1 MKAMI
6 LAAGL
11 GTRLRPYSLHTPKAL
26 FTVSERPV
34 LEIAIERM
42 HKAGFKAVIINTH
55 YHHHL
60 IEAFIAER
68 TFPLPIIT
76 RHEVEILGT
85 GGGIRNVA
93 DFWEDD
99 CLLVMNTDVLCD
111 IDLAQVYGFH
121 RSHAYPVTMVMH
133 DYAQFNSVH
142 VDADDFVTGFEGT
155 VDRGGMRTLAFTG
168 IHVLDRRV
176 LDFLPPH
183 GPAHIIDA
191 YREMLAA
198 NESIK
203 AFVAHGHRWY
213 DIGTPQSY
221 VTPAYDYMAPMAFEN
236 TFRRRRA
243 GPIEKRP
250 LQGDGS
256 DRRWYRLVNANSS
269 LIMADH
275 GIRSQVEPQEVDA
288 FVRIG
293 KHLTAR
299 GIPVPRI
306 VLFDR
311 CAGLVFVQDLGD
323 NHLQTILKTI
333 DENHTRSLY
342 RRVIDQWITMAVEGH
357 KGFDT
362 AWTYQTPYYDQQV
375 ILKNECRYFVE
386 AFLQNY
392 LNWKISYN
400 ELQGEF
406 EQLAQGIALS
416 GELGFLHRDFQSRNI
431 MIHNDQIAFIDYQ
444 GGRMGPI
451 QYDLASLLIDP
462 YVSLSEALQN
472 ELLAYGVETLRKRR
486 DLDQHRF
493 IKGYRLC
500 AVSRNLQILGAFAFL
515 SGTKGKTRFENYIP
529 QAAKSLKRNLSCLK
543 GLSLPKLER
552 LAKKVIQ
559 ETKKLGL

>member
-1 MKAMI
+1 MI

-26 FTVSERPV
+26 FTVNERPV

-42 HKAGFKAVIINTH
+42 QKAGFEAVIINTH
-55 YHHHL
+55 YHHRL

-68 TFPLPIIT
+68 TFPLTVIT

-93 DFWEDD
+93 DFWEND
-99 CLLVMNTDVLCD
+99 CLLVMNTDVLSD

-121 RSHAYPVTMVMH
+121 KSHAYPVTMVMH
-133 DYAQFNSVH
+133 DYAHFNSVD
-142 VDADDFVTGFEGT
+142 VDADEFVVGFEGPASHS
-155 VDRGGMRTLAFTG
+155 GMRSLAFTG

-203 AFVAHGHRWY
+203 AFVVRGHRWY

-221 VTPAYDYMAPMAFEN
+221 VTAAYDYMAPMAFEKA
-236 TFRRRRA
+236 FRRRPA

-250 LQGDGS
+250 LRGDGS
-256 DRRWYRLVNANSS
+256 DRRWYRLVNDNKS

-275 GIRSQVEPQEVDA
+275 GIRSHTGPQEVDA

-299 GIPVPRI
+299 KIPVPRI

-311 CAGLVFVQDLGD
+311 CAGLVFMQDLGD
-323 NHLQTILKTI
+323 SHLQTTLKGI
-333 DENHTRSLY
+333 DRHHTRSLY
-342 RRVIDQWITMAVEGH
+342 RRVIDQWITMAVEGR

-375 ILKNECRYFVE
+375 ILNNECRYFVE
-386 AFLQNY
+386 AFLQTH
-392 LNWKISYN
+392 LNWKISYD

-406 EQLAQGIALS
+406 EQLAQGIEQT

-431 MIHNDQIAFIDYQ
+431 MIHDGQIAFIDYQ
-444 GGRMGPI
+444 GGRLGPI

-462 YVSLSEALQN
+462 YASLPEALQN
-472 ELLAYGVETLRKRR
+472 ELLAYGVEALQKRR
-486 DLDQHRF
+486 DFDYHRF
-493 IKGYRLC
+493 VRGYGLC

-515 SGTKGKTRFENYIP
+515 SGNKGKTRFKSYIP
-529 QAAKSLKRNLSCLK
+529 QAAKSLRRNLSCLK

-552 LAKKVIQ
+552 LAEKVIA
-559 ETKKLGL
+559 TTNKKPGS

>member
-1 MKAMI
+1 MI

-26 FTVSERPV
+26 FTVNERPV

-42 HKAGFKAVIINTH
+42 HKAGFEAVIINTH

-68 TFPLPIIT
+68 TFPLPVIT

-111 IDLAQVYGFH
+111 IDLTQVYDFH
-121 RSHAYPVTMVMH
+121 KSHAYPVTMVMH

-142 VDADDFVTGFEGT
+142 VDADDFVIGFEGPAN
-155 VDRGGMRTLAFTG
+155 RSGMRALAFTG

-176 LDFLPPH
+176 LNFLPPQ

-203 AFVAHGHRWY
+203 AFVARGHRWY

-221 VTPAYDYMAPMAFEN
+221 VTAAYDYMAPMAFEN
-236 TFRRRRA
+236 AFRHRPS

-256 DRRWYRLVNANSS
+256 DRRWYRLVNGNRS

-275 GIRSQVEPQEVDA
+275 GIRSQAEPQEVDA

-293 KHLTAR
+293 KHLIAR

-311 CAGLVFVQDLGD
+311 CAGLVFMQDLGD
-323 NHLQTILKTI
+323 RHLQTTLKGI
-333 DENHTRSLY
+333 DRDQTRSLY
-342 RRVIDQWITMAVEGH
+342 RRVIDQLIVMAVEGL

-362 AWTYQTPYYDQQV
+362 AWTYQTPCYDQQV
-375 ILKNECRYFVE
+375 ILNNECRYFVE
-386 AFLQNY
+386 AFLQTY
-392 LNWKISYN
+392 LDWNISYD
-400 ELQGEF
+400 ELREEF
-406 EQLAQGIALS
+406 EQLAQGIERA
-416 GELGFLHRDFQSRNI
+416 GEMGFLHRDFQSRNI
-431 MIHNDQIAFIDYQ
+431 MIHHHQIAFIDYQ

-462 YVSLSEALQN
+462 YASLSETLQN
-472 ELLAYGVETLRKRR
+472 ELLAYGVESLQKRR
-486 DLDQHRF
+486 DLDHHRF
-493 IKGYRLC
+493 VRGYRLC

-529 QAAKSLKRNLSCLK
+529 QAAKSLRRNLSCLK
-543 GLSLPKLER
+543 GLSLPKLEK
-552 LAKKVIQ
+552 LAEKIIAATNK
-559 ETKKLGL
+559 

>member
-1 MKAMI
+1 MI

-26 FTVSERPV
+26 FTVNERPV
-34 LEIAIERM
+34 LEIAIKRM
-42 HKAGFKAVIINTH
+42 HKAGFNAVIINTH
-55 YHHHL
+55 YHHHQ

-68 TFPLPIIT
+68 TFPLPVIT

-93 DFWEDD
+93 DFWEDG

-121 RSHAYPVTMVMH
+121 KSHTYPVTMVMH

-142 VDADDFVTGFEGT
+142 VDADDFVIGFEGP
-155 VDRGGMRTLAFTG
+155 VNRSGMRSLAFTG

-191 YREMLAA
+191 YRAMLAA

-203 AFVAHGHRWY
+203 AFVARGHRWY

-221 VTPAYDYMAPMAFEN
+221 VMAAYDYMAPMAFEN
-236 TFRRRRA
+236 AFRRRPT

-256 DRRWYRLVNANSS
+256 DRRWYRLVNENRS

-275 GIRSQVEPQEVDA
+275 GIRSQAEPQEVDA

-311 CAGLVFVQDLGD
+311 CAGLVFVQDWGD
-323 NHLQTILKTI
+323 SHLQTALEGI
-333 DENHTRSLY
+333 DEHHTRSLY

-362 AWTYQTPYYDQQV
+362 AWTYQTPCYDQQV
-375 ILKNECRYFVE
+375 VLNNECRYFVE

-392 LNWKISYN
+392 LNWKISYD

-406 EQLAQGIALS
+406 EQLAQGIEQT

-444 GGRMGPI
+444 GGRLGPI

-462 YVSLSEALQN
+462 YTSLSEALQN
-472 ELLAYGVETLRKRR
+472 ELLAYGVETLQKRR
-486 DLDQHRF
+486 DLHHHRF
-493 IKGYRLC
+493 IRGYRLC

-515 SGTKGKTRFENYIP
+515 SATKGKTRFENYIP
-529 QAAKSLKRNLSCLK
+529 QAAKSLRRNLSCLK

-552 LAKKVIQ
+552 LAEKVFQ
-559 ETKKLGL
+559 ETKIIINGS